1 LLQFGL
7 SERNPSSNELSAD
20 DKDLLL

>member
-1 LLQFGL
+1 LVQFGL